1 MYCFMSQLNT
11 NASCKTVILQVF
23 FGYLEFC
30 NCRSLLAAFIVAK
43 GNTHQQPPNESLQT
57 GAINILQLQHQP
69 DVWIVV

>member
-11 NASCKTVILQVF
+11 DTSCKTVILQVF
-23 FGYLEFC
+23 FDNLEFC

-43 GNTHQQPPNESLQT
+43 GNTNQQPPNENLQT
-57 GAINILQLQHQP
+57 GAINSLQFQHHP